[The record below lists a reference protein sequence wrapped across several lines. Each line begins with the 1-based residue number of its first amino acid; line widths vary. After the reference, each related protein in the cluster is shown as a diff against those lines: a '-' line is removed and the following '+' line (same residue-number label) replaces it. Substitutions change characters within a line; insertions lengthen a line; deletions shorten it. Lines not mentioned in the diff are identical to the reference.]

1 MSRASLHAA
10 VTALLVLFALVNQV
24 NGQATAE
31 VQVENAQAPQ
41 PWLDPDG
48 KRLPFRFHAEVESFL
63 SNARV
68 VSSKRIG
75 TGITDPRKLL
85 LEKDGIR
92 LHAIFKD
99 IDRLR
104 RGVERSHRKTYLN
117 FRDYHLFECAA
128 YQIDRLLGLNRVPPA
143 VPRRIGA
150 TSGTLQL
157 WMEQTI
163 MEKERRDRN
172 LSAPDP
178 VRWLQQ
184 RQMMEL
190 FDNLLGNN
198 DSNLG
203 NLLIDRQWNLWFID
217 HTRCFVTANKPLYPE
232 RIIYV
237 ERSMW
242 QALLSLDP
250 KVLEAKLDPYLSARE
265 IEALLA
271 RRSELIGYIQGLFAK
286 YGEKL
291 VLFDLRP
298 ESGEPYDWPD

>member
-1 MSRASLHAA
+1 
-10 VTALLVLFALVNQV
+10 VNQA
-24 NGQATAE
+24 GLSEDQTEEQTPATTRQA
-31 VQVENAQAPQ
+31 
-41 PWLDPDG
+41 WLDPDG
-48 KRLPFRFHAEVESFL
+48 NPLPFHSYEEVESFL
-63 SNARV
+63 ASARV

-75 TGITDPRKLL
+75 TGITDPRKVLL
-85 LEKDGIR
+85 QKDGIR
-92 LHAIFKD
+92 THAIFKD
-99 IDRLR
+99 VDELR
-104 RGVERSHRKTYLN
+104 KGVERSHHKTYLN

-128 YQIDRLLGLNRVPPA
+128 YRIDRLLGLNRVPPA

-150 TSGTLQL
+150 TSGSLQL

-163 MEKERRDRN
+163 MDKERRDRE

-190 FDNLLGNN
+190 FDNLLGND

-203 NLLIDRQWNLWFID
+203 NLLIDRRWNLWFID
-217 HTRCFVTANKPLYPE
+217 HTRCFITAKKPLYPE

-242 QALLSLDP
+242 QALRALDEETLSSE
-250 KVLEAKLDPYLSARE
+250 LEPYLTSRE

-271 RRSELIGYIQGLFAK
+271 RRNALISYIQGLFAR
-286 YGEKL
+286 YSEDL

-298 ESGEPYDWPD
+298 VSDEPYDWPE

>member
-1 MSRASLHAA
+1 
-10 VTALLVLFALVNQV
+10 VTATWFVSALLVSQTH
-24 NGQATAE
+24 GQAE
-31 VQVENAQAPQ
+31 DQQAQAADTGAQVQIQQ

-48 KRLPFRFHAEVESFL
+48 SPLPFHSHEEVESFL
-63 SNARV
+63 RTARV
-68 VSSKRIG
+68 VSNKRIG
-75 TGITDPRKLL
+75 TGITDPRKVL
-85 LEKDGIR
+85 LEKDGVR
-92 LHAIFKD
+92 AHAVLKD
-99 IDRLR
+99 IDELR
-104 RGVERSHRKTYLN
+104 RGVERSHHKTYLN
-117 FRDYHLFECAA
+117 FRDYHLYECAA
-128 YQIDRLLGLNRVPPA
+128 YRIDRLLGLNRVPPA

-150 TSGTLQL
+150 TSSTLQL

-190 FDNLLGNN
+190 FDNLIGNN

-217 HTRCFVTANKPLYPE
+217 HTRCFITSKKPLYPE
-232 RIIYV
+232 RIIHV

-242 QALLSLDP
+242 AALLSLETE
-250 KVLEAKLDPYLSARE
+250 VVEAELRPYLSTKE
-265 IEALLA
+265 IQALLA
-271 RRSELIGYIQGLFAK
+271 RRSELISYVQGLFDR
-286 YGEKL
+286 YGEEL

-298 ESGEPYDWPD
+298 VRDEPYDWPE